1 MYGRGVVG
9 LVDQDGQLVV
19 GEGHVLHGG
28 RGVGAGASVSSIVR
42 VGRLQTTRSMTDVCL
57 G

>member
-28 RGVGAGASVSSIVR
+28 RGVGPGASVSSIVR
-42 VGRLQTTRSMTDVCL
+42 VGRLQTIRSTQ
-57 G
+57 